1 MWGLWE
7 RGKRK
12 ARARTAEAAQ
22 GEKGRTWKVE
32 ENNNTRGITLGG
44 VRLGGG
50 WGVEGGNVYMSH
62 PSWIPWGGGCI
73 LTEPL
78 ASPPRHWT
86 RPQSLNPWLPA
97 SSFNTGKGLLRR
109 VCRK

>member
-1 MWGLWE
+1 MD
-7 RGKRK
+7 RGVVYRV
-12 ARARTAEAAQ
+12 
-22 GEKGRTWKVE
+22 GVGV
-32 ENNNTRGITLGG
+32 GGGG
-44 VRLGGG
+44 VGS
-50 WGVEGGNVYMSH
+50 VYMSH